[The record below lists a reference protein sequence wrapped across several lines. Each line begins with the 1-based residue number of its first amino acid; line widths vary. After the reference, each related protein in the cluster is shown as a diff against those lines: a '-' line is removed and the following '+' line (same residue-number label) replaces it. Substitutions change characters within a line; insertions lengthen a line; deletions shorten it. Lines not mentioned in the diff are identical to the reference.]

1 MMSGL
6 LSRFKKGLAKTRA
19 GMFGRIRDAI
29 RRRPS
34 LDEDTLEEIEEIL
47 IQADVGVD
55 ATLRIVD
62 RLREKF
68 KESSGADDLEGQV
81 QQLLEQEVLEILQ
94 PDGGLTGV
102 TEDQATP
109 PRVILVVGV
118 NGVGKTTTIGKLATR
133 LSAQGNRVLLAAC
146 DTFRAGAIDQLAI
159 WAERADAEIVRHKP
173 GADAASVAFDALSAA
188 QARNIDVVLI
198 DTAGRLHTKVNL
210 MEELKKIRRVL
221 SKNQNGAPHETLL
234 VLDATTWPECS
245 GPGKPVPQRHRID
258 RPGPGQIGRDS
269 QGRRGDRHRVTASS
283 ACAICRPRGG
293 PGRSGRLRPR
303 SLCSRPVRIPGSGAV
318 TICNYDSMLPHSPH

>member
-29 RRRPS
+29 RRKPS

-62 RLREKF
+62 RLRERF
-68 KESSGADDLEGQV
+68 KESSGSDDLEGQV
-81 QQLLEQEVLEILQ
+81 QQLLEQEVLEILR
-94 PDGGLTGV
+94 PDGGFTGP
-102 TEDQATP
+102 TEEPSTS

-159 WAERADAEIVRHKP
+159 WAERAGAEIVRHKP

-188 QARNIDVVLI
+188 QARDIDVVLI

-221 SKNQNGAPHETLL
+221 SKNLNGAPHETLL
-234 VLDATTWPECS
+234 VLDATT
-245 GPGKPVPQRHRID
+245 
-258 RPGPGQIGRDS
+258 GQNAVAQAS
-269 QGRRGDRHRVTASS
+269 QFHSDIELTGLVLAKLDGTAKGGV
-283 ACAICRPRGG
+283 AIAIA
-293 PGRSGRLRPR
+293 SQLRL
-303 SLCSRPVRIPGSGAV
+303 PVRYVGLGEDPEDLADFDPETFARALFESL
-318 TICNYDSMLPHSPH
+318 DSET

>member
-29 RRRPS
+29 RQKPS

-62 RLREKF
+62 RLRERF
-68 KESSGADDLEGQV
+68 KESSGSDDLEGQV
-81 QQLLEQEVLEILQ
+81 QQLLEQEVLQILQ
-94 PDGGLTGV
+94 PAGGLTGA
-102 TEDQATP
+102 TEAQAPP

-188 QARNIDVVLI
+188 QARDIDVVLI

-221 SKNQNGAPHETLL
+221 SKNLNGAPHETLL
-234 VLDATTWPECS
+234 VLDATT
-245 GPGKPVPQRHRID
+245 
-258 RPGPGQIGRDS
+258 GQNAVAQATQVHNDIELTGLVLAKLDGTAKGGVAIAIAS
-269 QGRRGDRHRVTASS
+269 QLH
-283 ACAICRPRGG
+283 
-293 PGRSGRLRPR
+293 L
-303 SLCSRPVRIPGSGAV
+303 PVRYVGLGEDPEDLADFDPEAFARALFESL
-318 TICNYDSMLPHSPH
+318 DSEP